1 MIKAKSKSTLI
12 RIRRIHAKIQKNKI
26 GTGTNLD
33 KDFKKKIVDTL
44 EKVIKYLKHKQ

>member
-1 MIKAKSKSTLI
+1 MLKAKSKSTLI
-12 RIRRIHAKIQKNKI
+12 RIKRIYAKIQKNEI
-26 GTGTNLD
+26 GTRTDLD